1 MTRLQKRQEQLLFDY
16 SLGLTSEQETAEAEG
31 LLASSHEA
39 DRFCRLLEHSL
50 APLETL
56 EVEPCPDE
64 LTDRL
69 FERIAELS
77 QASSSQNRLEE
88 LLAAERSG
96 IRTIKIPLWR
106 NWSEVVTAA
115 AVIVLF
121 VSVLFPAIGSM
132 RQRYWQA
139 GCGTHMGGIYEG
151 LRQYVS
157 DHDGLLPAVAMTPG
171 SPWWKVGYQGKE
183 NHSNTRGP
191 WLLVRGDYVQPDR
204 FFCPGRRV
212 EHQVS
217 FEGFTIQNF
226 NDFPSQ
232 AYIHFSV
239 RIGCPT
245 SSERGLAQKRVLMA
259 DRNPLGEMLP
269 SGPSSHEVS
278 LCFQLCEKVITS
290 NSSNHRYRGQNALLY
305 DGSVE
310 FTRKRY
316 TSISED
322 DIYILN
328 DMSCGSEIRGCEFPA
343 SDADIFLVP

>member
-1 MTRLQKRQEQLLFDY
+1 MTRLQKQQEQLLFDY
-16 SLGLTSEQETAEAEG
+16 SLGLTSEQETADAER
-31 LLASSHEA
+31 LLDSSHEA
-39 DRFCRLLEHSL
+39 DRFYRLLELSL
-50 APLETL
+50 APLDAL

-64 LTDRL
+64 LVDRL
-69 FERIAELS
+69 FTRVAELS
-77 QASSSQNRLEE
+77 PADSSQDRLEE

-121 VSVLFPAIGSM
+121 VSVLFPTIGSM
-132 RQRYWQA
+132 RQRHWQA
-139 GCGTHMGGIYEG
+139 GCGTQLGSIYEG
-151 LRQYVS
+151 LQQYVS

-183 NHSNTRGP
+183 NHSNTRGS
-191 WLLVRGDYVQPDR
+191 WLLVMGGYVEPDR
-204 FFCPGRRV
+204 FLCPGRRD
-212 EHQVS
+212 EHPLDS
-217 FEGFTIQNF
+217 EGFRIQSF
-226 NDFPSQ
+226 NDFPSR

-245 SSERGLAQKRVLMA
+245 SRNRGLTQERVLMA
-259 DRNPLGEMLP
+259 DRNPLCERLP
-269 SGPSSHEVS
+269 SEPSNHTAS
-278 LCFQLCEKVITS
+278 LCFQLCEKLMTS
-290 NSSNHRYRGQNALLY
+290 NSMNHRSRGQNALLY

-310 FTRKRY
+310 FTRERH

-328 DMSCGSEIRGCEFPA
+328 DMSCGSEIHGCEFPS